1 MNMPHMQ
8 QQPAGGLPHDP
19 NHPQLQPVY
28 VTLGQPPFVPQVPYP
43 PELGNH
49 VPFLVSVALM
59 EIQNNMSKNQLR
71 MFFYNLA
78 SANGYLND
86 TFNRLVYF
94 SSQYTVML
102 LKSGQLQLPPDQA
115 IMAVVPEMVTMF
127 TSAAARDYPALAAFM
142 QPQQQQEAAGL
153 IGRLDNIIGAVQQY
167 VQSGGQM
174 GMQMG
179 MQRPMYGQQ
188 PQVFGGGAPMGYPQ
202 QPMQQMQPYGQAP
215 MAPSGPIFGNTGAAG
230 MQFQQQNQQPASS
243 PVSPGVATRARANSE
258 RMRQQLAQQ
267 LSDQGQGP
275 APAPA
280 APSWQP
286 QPTPVAQASQTSVRR
301 HRTAADVLEPAASQP
316 PMMTT
321 FTASGPTPT
330 IETRPATSLPT
341 FTGDVDVLAQNVSN
355 ETVVAG
361 NNSGNWPFGQSVPA
375 PQPATESKVQEREVE
390 VLPDASTWRSH
401 QGSRYLPG
409 FNSLLTRPNY
419 VTEDGHNVTVAFYRR
434 NPEEVQDMDYHKHA
448 IGFVPTQESL
458 LPKPEVLPG
467 DEPIVNKPVNLA
479 KLEIQHHPQARME
492 SDEESAAVNYEFE
505 ARLTGKIGYSKPGK
519 AYRASAVIAKPI
531 VCDTVEIAQQLRTQ
545 LQVLHQ
551 AGSFEQ
557 ACKLIEDLNAPEQL
571 QVRTIVNDI
580 LTAEVNDALRM
591 RMSLTDWID
600 DFCED
605 VLDLDAHLR
614 KRYGDSVATALSRM
628 EGRLISTAIDV
639 LGEDE
644 AVEYTNTQT
653 DGLEGVEEPK
663 DRVVYLTHRVSYTYL
678 SVNAHEL
685 HFAAV
690 PDLPAMVQEEENS
703 ALYAVVK
710 SLYED
715 TELRKHAH
723 KRHYLFTLDGVKFQ
737 ATRGLLNSE
746 AYLVK
751 RLRPVAG

>member
-28 VTLGQPPFVPQVPYP
+28 VTLGQPPFIPQVPYP

-49 VPFLVSVALM
+49 VPFLVSVVLM

-71 MFFYNLA
+71 MFFYNLT

-86 TFNRLVYF
+86 TFNRLVYTT
-94 SSQYTVML
+94 SQYVVML
-102 LKSGQLQLPPDQA
+102 LKSGQLQMPPDQA
-115 IMAVVPEMVTMF
+115 IMTVVPDMVTMF

-153 IGRLDNIIGAVQQY
+153 IGRLDNIMAQVQQY

-179 MQRPMYGQQ
+179 MQRPMYGQ
-188 PQVFGGGAPMGYPQ
+188 PGPVFGGGAPMGF
-202 QPMQQMQPYGQAP
+202 QPQMQAYGQPPAAP
-215 MAPSGPIFGNTGAAG
+215 TGPIFGNTGPTG
-230 MQFQQQNQQPASS
+230 MQFQQPRPAANS
-243 PVSPGVATRARANSE
+243 PVSPGVATRARASSE

-267 LSDQGQGP
+267 LADQGQRP
-275 APAPA
+275 MHAPQPPQQDWQAQPTAASPSVQPA
-280 APSWQP
+280 A
-286 QPTPVAQASQTSVRR
+286 RR
-301 HRTAADVLEPAASQP
+301 HRTAADMLQPVGSQQ

-330 IETRPATSLPT
+330 IETRPATPT

-355 ETVVAG
+355 DTVVAS
-361 NNSGNWPFGQSVPA
+361 SGGWPFGQPAPA
-375 PQPATESKVQEREVE
+375 PQPVQAPAVQEREVE

-401 QGSRYLPG
+401 QGARYLPG

-505 ARLTGKIGYSKPGK
+505 ARLTGKIGHSKPGK

-644 AVEYTNTQT
+644 AVEYTNTQA